1 MGAQTLMA
9 ENIRGT
15 SLNSGKFRLPGFGT
29 YFRDTGLLEL
39 NNAIDGLKA
48 ALFQSPWSVQ
58 QAFMVGVFDG
68 RGSIDIDKESKVI
81 RYIVLDCP
89 TPVIGSFLYDFFTSK
104 GFSCNYN
111 TARERVEGGAPRKS
125 QLRIKNYFIQNL
137 QTNYIDYTISDQQIK
152 DAYVHRSVDWLLIA
166 LIIFQ
171 NRGKMRPA
179 DIQTKITTLSLHT
192 SINVSSVLE
201 THRIDSPM
209 PGVSRHTPRIFF
221 EPAAGLWYVDRNR
234 LLQYDIHFF
243 EKHLP
248 GCDVE
253 RRYEFVTFHQSFSY
267 EDFIEGIRPSY
278 EPTTNTIDYSPKPG
292 IFKRLCET
300 AHQHPEKNYAIF
312 IDEINRGN
320 ISEIFGELITLIEL
334 DKREG
339 QPYALSAVLPY
350 SKEIFSVPNNLSII
364 GTMNTADRSI
374 AAIDIALRRRFRF
387 EPILPDSSIIQNE
400 LELMGIDAQNID
412 GVNLHFLTLLMIE

>member
-1 MGAQTLMA
+1 
-9 ENIRGT
+9 
-15 SLNSGKFRLPGFGT
+15 
-29 YFRDTGLLEL
+29 
-39 NNAIDGLKA
+39 
-48 ALFQSPWSVQ
+48 
-58 QAFMVGVFDG
+58 
-68 RGSIDIDKESKVI
+68 
-81 RYIVLDCP
+81 
-89 TPVIGSFLYDFFTSK
+89 
-104 GFSCNYN
+104 
-111 TARERVEGGAPRKS
+111 
-125 QLRIKNYFIQNL
+125 
-137 QTNYIDYTISDQQIK
+137 
-152 DAYVHRSVDWLLIA
+152 
-166 LIIFQ
+166 
-171 NRGKMRPA
+171 
-179 DIQTKITTLSLHT
+179 
-192 SINVSSVLE
+192 
-201 THRIDSPM
+201 M

-292 IFKRLCET
+292 I
-300 AHQHPEKNYAIF
+300 
-312 IDEINRGN
+312 

-400 LELMGIDAQNID
+400 
-412 GVNLHFLTLLMIE
+412 